1 MEGSISEPDVLS
13 KRSKFVYSVGL
24 VLNDVTSSMWFSY
37 TLVFYNRVL
46 KFPNAFSGYL
56 LLIEQISNASLTLFV
71 ALICDRTRTGLFHY
85 GKRKTWH
92 LIGVICVLISFPFL
106 FNLCIGCQNSKF
118 WVQFVYYMV
127 FIIIFQFGRACSQVT
142 HLAMINELTH
152 EDDER
157 IALNSYRL
165 AWAFFS
171 NLYVYT
177 MASILLGFSAT
188 SNELSITSADAPIF
202 RKLTFIV
209 VGFGLICMSIF
220 HVGLKESNPTDQGKE
235 YYTELTSESGIG
247 GSTVIVCCVAL
258 ASDLIGFNTEC
269 GAFIYGVMA
278 FIDKVATGIIIAIV
292 QQTNPCKLTSTNT
305 CGSYYRYIITLIP
318 GDFSIFAT
326 LIVLSMWKANIGGNR
341 YEVIQE
347 RQSEMDMEVKRDC
360 NEQSPLVD

>member
-142 HLAMINELTH
+142 HL
-152 EDDER
+152 
-157 IALNSYRL
+157 
-165 AWAFFS
+165 
-171 NLYVYT
+171 
-177 MASILLGFSAT
+177 
-188 SNELSITSADAPIF
+188 
-202 RKLTFIV
+202 
-209 VGFGLICMSIF
+209 
-220 HVGLKESNPTDQGKE
+220 
-235 YYTELTSESGIG
+235 
-247 GSTVIVCCVAL
+247 
-258 ASDLIGFNTEC
+258 
-269 GAFIYGVMA
+269 
-278 FIDKVATGIIIAIV
+278 
-292 QQTNPCKLTSTNT
+292 
-305 CGSYYRYIITLIP
+305 
-318 GDFSIFAT
+318 
-326 LIVLSMWKANIGGNR
+326 
-341 YEVIQE
+341 
-347 RQSEMDMEVKRDC
+347 
-360 NEQSPLVD
+360 

>member
-1 MEGSISEPDVLS
+1 
-13 KRSKFVYSVGL
+13 
-24 VLNDVTSSMWFSY
+24 
-37 TLVFYNRVL
+37 
-46 KFPNAFSGYL
+46 
-56 LLIEQISNASLTLFV
+56 
-71 ALICDRTRTGLFHY
+71 
-85 GKRKTWH
+85 
-92 LIGVICVLISFPFL
+92 
-106 FNLCIGCQNSKF
+106 
-118 WVQFVYYMV
+118 
-127 FIIIFQFGRACSQVT
+127 
-142 HLAMINELTH
+142 MINELTH
-152 EDDER
+152 KDDER
-157 IALNSYRL
+157 VALNSYRL

-177 MASILLGFSAT
+177 MASILLSFSAT

-209 VGFGLICMSIF
+209 VGFGLICMIIF

-318 GDFSIFAT
+318 GDFSIFAM